1 MTQRV
6 LVEVAKGLIIITVL
20 YAIILADKYHWLEL
34 DGRSRAVGE
43 RRFGVR
49 NSMTSSRPAASC
61 AEANEPELVDGV
73 RGPGAASPRRKSDS
87 RGGARTSPSNAVRSR
102 LAACARRS
110 SGNGGIF
117 L

>member
-20 YAIILADKYHWLEL
+20 YAIILADKYHWL
-34 DGRSRAVGE
+34 DWTGDRAVGE

-49 NSMTSSRPAASC
+49 NSMTSSHPAASC

-73 RGPGAASPRRKSDS
+73 RGPGALRRDASP
-87 RGGARTSPSNAVRSR
+87 TV
-102 LAACARRS
+102 AAAPAQALRMRCEVD
-110 SGNGGIF
+110 
-117 L
+117 